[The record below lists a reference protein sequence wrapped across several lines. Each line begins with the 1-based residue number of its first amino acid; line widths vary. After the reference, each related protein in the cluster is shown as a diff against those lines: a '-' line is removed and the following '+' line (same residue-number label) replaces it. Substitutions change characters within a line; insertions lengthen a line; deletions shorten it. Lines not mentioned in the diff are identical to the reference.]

1 LDHKQHVVGV
11 LVAPPL
17 PGQDWNTV
25 VPAATAAMREARD
38 KMIFPAAAC
47 KHRRASGDGF
57 PAENFGFSF
66 GGGRKV
72 VGNLKSSSARNGAAM
87 EELLADPNVAR
98 MATYPIRE

>member
-1 LDHKQHVVGV
+1 
-11 LVAPPL
+11 
-17 PGQDWNTV
+17 
-25 VPAATAAMREARD
+25 MREARD
-38 KMIFPAAAC
+38 KTTFPAAAC

-87 EELLADPNVAR
+87 EELLADPNVAC